1 MKTRDFVED
10 CPDRCAEFELLSEGT
25 SRRAL
30 FDTVQFPFPLNF
42 REDLMYI
49 SYPNIYPTI
58 TLVHR

>member
-10 CPDRCAEFELLSEGT
+10 CRDRCAKLLSEGT

-42 REDLMYI
+42 REDLMCT
-49 SYPNIYPTI
+49 SNPNIYHTTI
-58 TLVHR
+58 TST

>member
-10 CPDRCAEFELLSEGT
+10 CPDRCAELLSEGT

-42 REDLMYI
+42 REDLMYT
-49 SYPNIYPTI
+49 SNPSIYPTI
-58 TLVHR
+58 TST